1 MTQALPKLV
10 TFDEFSEWYPNDGKR
25 YELHKGVVFEM
36 PPPSGEHEKVVGFI
50 ARKLTVEFDRL
61 NFPFT
66 IPKTALVKTPSGESA
81 YSPDVLLL
89 NLENLSNEPLFQ
101 KQSTVSQAASVPLV
115 VEVVSTNWRDDYYD
129 KFANYEEMGIPEY
142 WIANYAALGARKF
155 IGNPKQPTIFVCE
168 LVDGEYQMTPFQGN
182 AAMPAATPAGNS
194 SPTFPQLNLT
204 AQQIFDA
211 AK

>member
-1 MTQALPKLV
+1 MTQSLPKLL
-10 TFDEFSEWYPNDGKR
+10 TFAEFSEWYPNDGKR
-25 YELHKGVVFEM
+25 YELHNGVIVEM
-36 PPPSGEHEKVVGFI
+36 PPPTGGHEKVI
-50 ARKLTVEFDRL
+50 AFLSRKLTVEFDRL
-61 NFPFT
+61 NLPYG
-66 IPKTALVKTPSGESA
+66 IPKTALVKTPTAESA

-89 NLENLSNEPLFQ
+89 NLNNLSNEPLFQ

-129 KFANYEEMGIPEY
+129 KLRNYEEMGIPEY
-142 WIANYAALGARKF
+142 WIADYAALGARKF
-155 IGNPKQPTIFVCE
+155 IGNPKQPTIFICE

-182 AAMPAATPAGNS
+182 SVIS

-211 AK
+211 AN